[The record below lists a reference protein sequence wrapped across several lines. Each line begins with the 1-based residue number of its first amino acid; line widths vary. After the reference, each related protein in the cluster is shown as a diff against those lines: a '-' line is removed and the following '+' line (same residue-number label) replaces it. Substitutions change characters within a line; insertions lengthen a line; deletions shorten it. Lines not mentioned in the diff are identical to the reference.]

1 MGILYCFS
9 LFLPIPHCS
18 FLLLP
23 SRLHL
28 AFSTLVRI
36 SPLLCFTHI
45 AVQICIVS
53 LCPFFSRFW
62 VCLGFSEV
70 SAQLLSSQA
79 PTSEPA
85 NEPLNRQFGQRVTKG
100 LGPDLFW
107 QEIWHFAGEFPNYYE
122 KSQSLRTS

>member
-9 LFLPIPHCS
+9 LFLPAPSLS
-18 FLLLP
+18 FTSA
-23 SRLHL
+23 SRIHNSRSYLSFVVLHPPRG
-28 AFSTLVRI
+28 ANM
-36 SPLLCFTHI
+36 H
-45 AVQICIVS
+45 VS
-53 LCPFFSRFW
+53 LGLLSMVW
-62 VCLGFSEV
+62 TCLGFSEV

-85 NEPLNRQFGQRVTKG
+85 NEPLSRQFGQRVTKG

-107 QEIWHFAGEFPNYYE
+107 QEIWHFAGEFPNHYE